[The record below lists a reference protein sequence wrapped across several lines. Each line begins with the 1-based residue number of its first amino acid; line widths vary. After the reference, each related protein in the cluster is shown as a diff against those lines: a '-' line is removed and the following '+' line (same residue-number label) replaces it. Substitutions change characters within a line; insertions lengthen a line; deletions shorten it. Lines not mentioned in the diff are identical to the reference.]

1 MTERYDWKHSAQ
13 QEAGEYAEKLPDGR
27 HPVEITRI
35 VFGKKDGLFKSKS
48 GDPQIMLIFADELGR
63 EASQIVTLSH
73 KAGFVLAKIL
83 EAAGADLE
91 RMTADNVTPKS
102 FAEPEFANANL
113 VGRQLEI
120 EVVWSS
126 KNGKD
131 FADITPLGPITETPA
146 AAAPQA
152 HGAPDGGSDDI
163 PI

>member
-1 MTERYDWKHSAQ
+1 MTEQYNWNQAAH
-13 QEAGEYAEKLPDGR
+13 QEGGEYAEKLPDGK
-27 HPVEITRI
+27 HPVEITRV
-35 VFGKKDGLFKSKS
+35 VFGKKDGTLFKSKG

-63 EASQIVTLSH
+63 EALQMVTLSF
-73 KAGFVLAKIL
+73 KAGFILAKIL
-83 EAAGADLE
+83 EAAGADLDH
-91 RMTADNVTPKS
+91 MTADGVTPRS

-131 FADITPLGPITETPA
+131 FADITPLGTITETTEPA
-146 AAAPQA
+146 AAAQ
-152 HGAPDGGSDDI
+152 GDDDI